1 MFGYVKYSPY
11 LCTILFAT
19 KLKKKNE
26 RIRIIR
32 RQ

>member
-11 LCTILFAT
+11 LCTIFFTT
-19 KLKKKNE
+19 KLKKNE